1 MSQPDRNTTKAKRSV
16 SASLLLGLLL
26 VPLSAYAASVLVG
39 DRVEPVAEAPAPP
52 PVATPV
58 TVTEFAPQ
66 TATAADLEAA
76 CGDLGRGMVAAE
88 AEGSITDVQQAAL
101 DALREICAQQGM
113 PLPGKP
119 APPPVTQTVVLADSQ
134 PTTTV
139 GGSPEI
145 ELDDDQESDDDQWE
159 DDDHEEDD
167 DHDDD
172 HDEEAEDDD

>member
-1 MSQPDRNTTKAKRSV
+1 M
-16 SASLLLGLLL
+16 LL

-58 TVTEFAPQ
+58 TLTEFAPQ

-76 CGDLGRGMVAAE
+76 CGELGVGMVAAE
-88 AEGSITDVQQAAL
+88 ADGSITDIQQAAL

-139 GGSPEI
+139 GGSPEV
-145 ELDDDQESDDDQWE
+145 EFDDDHEADDDQWE
-159 DDDHEEDD
+159 DDDDHDEDD
-167 DHDDD
+167 DHDD
-172 HDEEAEDDD
+172 EAEDDD